1 MGEAGRGSV
10 RIAKQC
16 VLVATSLATGCY
28 SGLFDPHD
36 LPVDENPGG
45 ADGDDD
51 DDDAGD
57 GDGDGDDDGD
67 VFGCDDSAPLTI
79 PLRRL
84 SKLQYANTLADLVAL
99 AHPDDAETILAEVQ
113 PEIDQLPDD
122 VRVRDASDF
131 RGGMK
136 QLDQAVH
143 QLHIDQTY
151 EIGRALGAE
160 LTAPDRITDVVGSCA
175 TDGDAGNDD
184 ACVEDFIRRFG
195 AWTHRR
201 PLADEDVEFYRS
213 VFDAE
218 GITDGMDP
226 VAFADVVHA
235 MLASPYF
242 LYMVE
247 HGADDADD
255 AVVALDDYEL
265 ASRLSYHLWQ
275 SMPDAEL
282 MDAAAAGEL
291 STDDG
296 YEAQVER
303 MFASNKTRAAV
314 GELYRSWL
322 WLDDLPEMS
331 ALVGTAKFDAF
342 LDGLTPTAD
351 TTRAMQ
357 DELLDMAL
365 HYTFDAEGGIADLLT
380 SDRVFPR
387 TDDLAAIYG
396 VAPWDGSGEPPTA
409 SEPERR
415 GMLTRAG
422 LLATGSA
429 NSHPVIRGVFVRR
442 ALLCDPLPPPP
453 PDAETQVPSGGAGT
467 STRQVI
473 EGLTESDPVC
483 AGCHATMINPLGFV
497 LEGFDAIGRYRSEE
511 RILDEDGVLVDTV
524 PIDDTAVPYASF
536 QDEREVTGAAELAD
550 ALVDS
555 GKVEAC
561 FARTYVR
568 FTFARNEHLEQDACL
583 LEGLT
588 DVATT
593 GSIAET
599 LRAIAMTAAFRNR
612 TYED

>member
-1 MGEAGRGSV
+1 V
-10 RIAKQC
+10 RFARD
-16 VLVATSLATGCY
+16 VLLWSAALTTGCY
-28 SGLFDPHD
+28 SGLFDPTD
-36 LPVDENPGG
+36 LPVGEDP
-45 ADGDDD
+45 AGDDD
-51 DDDAGD
+51 DDGAVDD
-57 GDGDGDDDGD
+57 GNDDDDDDDD
-67 VFGCDDSAPLTI
+67 VFGCEDAEPQTI

-84 SKLQYANTLADLVAL
+84 SKLQYANTVADLVAL
-99 AHPDDAETILAEVQ
+99 AYPDDPDTILAEVQ

-131 RGGMK
+131 RGGMR

-143 QLHIDQTY
+143 QLHVDQTY

-160 LTAPDRITDVVGSCA
+160 LTAPERIAEVVGACA
-175 TDGDAGNDD
+175 TDAETSNDD

-195 AWTHRR
+195 QWTHRR
-201 PLADEDVEFYRS
+201 PLTDEDVDFYRS

-218 GITDGMDP
+218 GVTQGMDP
-226 VAFADVVHA
+226 EAFADVVHT

-247 HGADDADD
+247 HGADGDD
-255 AVVALDDYEL
+255 ETVVALDDYEL
-265 ASRLSYHLWQ
+265 ATRLSYHFWQ
-275 SMPDAEL
+275 SMPDPAL
-282 MDAAAAGEL
+282 LDTAAAGEL
-291 STDDG
+291 STDEG

-303 MFASNKTRAAV
+303 LFASSKTRAAV

-322 WLDDLPEMS
+322 WLDDLPDMS
-331 ALVGTAKFDAF
+331 ALVGTEKFDAF
-342 LDGLTPTAD
+342 LDGLTPTAE
-351 TTRAMQ
+351 TTRNMQ

-365 HYTFDAEGGIADLLT
+365 YYTFDAEGGIADLLT

-387 TDDLAAIYG
+387 TDDLAALYG
-396 VAPWDGSGEPPTA
+396 VAPWDGSGEPPT
-409 SEPERR
+409 SGEPERR
-415 GMLTRAG
+415 GIMTRAA

-473 EGLTESDPVC
+473 ENLTESEAVC
-483 AGCHATMINPLGFV
+483 AGCHATLINPLGFA
-497 LEGFDAIGRYRSEE
+497 LEGFDAIGRFRTEE
-511 RILDEDGVLVDTV
+511 RILDEGGALLDTV
-524 PIDDTAVPYASF
+524 PIDSSVVPYAAF
-536 QDEREVTGAAELAD
+536 DDEREVSGAAELAT

-568 FTFARNEHLEQDACL
+568 FTFARSEHLEQDACL

-588 DVATT
+588 DIART
-593 GSIAET
+593 GSIADT
-599 LRAIAMTAAFRNR
+599 LRSIAMTTAFRNR
-612 TYED
+612 TYGE